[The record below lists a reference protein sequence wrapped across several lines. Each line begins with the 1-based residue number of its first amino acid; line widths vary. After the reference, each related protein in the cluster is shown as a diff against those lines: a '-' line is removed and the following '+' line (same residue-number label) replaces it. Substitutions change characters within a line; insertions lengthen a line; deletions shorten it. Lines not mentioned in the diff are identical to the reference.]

1 MFTTTQFT
9 IANIWKQPKGTS
21 TEEWIKKVWYIF
33 MYSEILTIEKNEI
46 MQFAATWM
54 DPESII
60 LREVRSQ
67 TEKDNY
73 HRKSLIH
80 GI

>member
-54 DPESII
+54 DQEIII
-60 LREVRSQ
+60 LNEVRKRQISYDI
-67 TEKDNY
+67 T
-73 HRKSLIH
+73 SM
-80 GI
+80 